1 MPDEETMSETTRTD
15 PAGRTG
21 PTGTA
26 GGGRDPETGGR
37 TPVDPRTGETAKERV
52 DRELIELLNELRV
65 ILPGIQVLFAFLL
78 TVPFS
83 QRFAEVN
90 GPEKFAYFVAVL
102 CTAAATV
109 TLITVP
115 NYHRITFRQATKER
129 LLRVSNVLALVGTA
143 LLGVA
148 IVAVLFLIT
157 DFLYDGAGVG
167 VVTVVAALVIAW
179 LWFVMPINSRARHS
193 PSDTAQGPDNLT

>member
-1 MPDEETMSETTRTD
+1 MLDEETMSETTRTD
-15 PAGRTG
+15 P
-21 PTGTA
+21 TGTA
-26 GGGRDPETGGR
+26 DGGRGGAPDR
-37 TPVDPRTGETAKERV
+37 TPADPRTDETPKERV
-52 DRELIELLNELRV
+52 DRELMELLNELRV

-83 QRFAEVN
+83 QRFTGVT
-90 GPEKFAYFVAVL
+90 GPEKFAYFLAVL
-102 CTAAATV
+102 CTAASTV

-129 LLRVSNVLALVGTA
+129 LIFLSNSLALAGTA

-157 DFLYDGAGVG
+157 DFLYEGAGVA
-167 VVTVVAALVIAW
+167 VVTIVAALVIAW
-179 LWFVMPINSRARHS
+179 LWFVMPLNSRARHRLQ
-193 PSDTAQGPDNLT
+193 DAAKGPGSLT